1 MDHVNRLDTAP
12 LFAPRDYEAPSL
24 FTPQNLLREAR
35 RQNGMLQ
42 ALEDA
47 YQQVQK
53 VNDLQ
58 RQFLLDV
65 SHELRT
71 PLTVMLSSLDLIRKV
86 GATDPEFQAS
96 SLQRVRAEA
105 DRMARMVTQLLIL
118 VRSDAQVTAAYEP
131 VLLRDLLA
139 DLCSQRHATER
150 EPALEC
156 RELEGLEGMLVW
168 GNPDYLKQL
177 FLILLDNACKYTH
190 ADGRVTL
197 MGSLEGGTVTVT
209 VADTGMGIPPGDL
222 PSIFERFYRAENAR
236 SQPGASLGLAI
247 AHRIAEQHGG
257 KIEVESALG
266 QGSRFLVTLP
276 CL

>member
-86 GATDPEFQAS
+86 GATDPEFQVS

>member
-1 MDHVNRLDTAP
+1 
-12 LFAPRDYEAPSL
+12 
-24 FTPQNLLREAR
+24 
-35 RQNGMLQ
+35 
-42 ALEDA
+42 
-47 YQQVQK
+47 
-53 VNDLQ
+53 
-58 RQFLLDV
+58 
-65 SHELRT
+65 
-71 PLTVMLSSLDLIRKV
+71 
-86 GATDPEFQAS
+86 
-96 SLQRVRAEA
+96 
-105 DRMARMVTQLLIL
+105 MARMVTQLLIL

-177 FLILLDNACKYTH
+177 FLILLDNACKYTP

-236 SQPGASLGLAI
+236 SQPGAGLGLAI